1 MDPPKSHNDSPLLLA
16 ALMAADSIPKEV
28 TPAPLDLSP
37 IPKVASVMSSTM
49 EPKTPGAQAAVHP
62 QLDRGKLWLLQQTI
76 EAILPWIQMIPCPEK
91 ILVTQGLSVLTTQA
105 PDLLRDLLPVIEEA
119 GRGAKDPN
127 DLKALFAFIND
138 SRN

>member
-1 MDPPKSHNDSPLLLA
+1 MDQPKSNFDSPLLLA

-28 TPAPLDLSP
+28 TSAPLDLSP
-37 IPKVASVMSSTM
+37 IPKEAPVISSTT
-49 EPKTPGAQAAVHP
+49 ELEASGAPIAAIP

-76 EAILPWIQMIPCPEK
+76 TAILPVIHMVPGPEK

-105 PDLLRDLLPVIEEA
+105 PDLLRDLLPAIEEA
-119 GRGAKDPN
+119 GRGAKNPN
-127 DLKALFAFIND
+127 DLRAVIAFCND